1 MMKDS
6 TKRNIE
12 DYVRRRKKNIRS
24 LENVIESDLEAMLAE
39 RVKNEG
45 ED

>member
-1 MMKDS
+1 MKDS

-24 LENVIESDLEAMLAE
+24 LENVIESDLEAMLVE
-39 RVKNEG
+39 RIENEG
-45 ED
+45 KD

>member
-1 MMKDS
+1 MKDS